1 MRFVTQ
7 VRKNG
12 NFDEKSRRQG
22 SPPAVGA
29 FAGTVQAGECAGD
42 FVEAESRGLLAELAQ
57 RNRRGLAARLQS
69 WRISA
74 GDRDSGK
81 LAQILGLG
89 YHGVEVFEDLG
100 DGHGVDFAAGVV
112 AFFNDLL

>member
-1 MRFVTQ
+1 MRN
-7 VRKNG
+7 RGGKAL
-12 NFDEKSRRQG
+12 RRQWG
-22 SPPAVGA
+22 HLRGLCRRGNAREILSKR
-29 FAGTVQAGECAGD
+29 
-42 FVEAESRGLLAELAQ
+42 ESRGLLAELAQ